1 MTMPDKNILDLKVL
15 ISEEEIQNKL
25 KIIAKQ
31 VEEIFPAD
39 EDIYVIC
46 VLKGSVMFCI
56 DLVKHFKHN
65 VQMEFIRISSYGH
78 ETKSTNNLQ
87 AIDLTLPN
95 LEGKNVLIV
104 EDMIHTGFTA

>member
-1 MTMPDKNILDLKVL
+1 MPDKNILDLKVL

-46 VLKGSVMFCI
+46 VLKGSVMFMV
-56 DLVKHFKHN
+56 DL
-65 VQMEFIRISSYGH
+65 
-78 ETKSTNNLQ
+78 
-87 AIDLTLPN
+87 
-95 LEGKNVLIV
+95 
-104 EDMIHTGFTA
+104 